1 MRRDKKNVLDCTRE
15 PPCWNLDFFS
25 RLSAK
30 KTYSVDQS
38 SEEEKL
44 ERNEPITEKA
54 MEEMSNE
61 ITKALALQHPIL

>member
-1 MRRDKKNVLDCTRE
+1 MAG
-15 PPCWNLDFFS
+15 FSS

-61 ITKALALQHPIL
+61 ITKVTLALQHPIL

>member
-1 MRRDKKNVLDCTRE
+1 MLE
-15 PPCWNLDFFS
+15 LGFFF

-54 MEEMSNE
+54 IEEMSNE